1 MKNLAISLRNL
12 SLLSGLSA
20 IILNTT
26 FAVKSSYALGL
37 VNPNFENNLVD
48 PTLGSLPLT
57 ATPATVDGRIQPN
70 TFSGTNPNFVIV
82 TNNYIDGWKTTATD
96 RGIEVWESGFSPSGA
111 TVFAAPG
118 NGSQFAEVNAT
129 TASALYQDLLVSA
142 SGGATELSFDFWHR
156 ARIAAGGS
164 AGNVQVNAIRVR
176 IIDDAGTGLSLF
188 DKVFATQLDPNSI
201 NATNKGWANYNSTN
215 VLAGLPSLGGAILAP
230 ARGTD
235 RSVRFQFEA
244 TSLTTQT
251 ADVYT
256 TTLTSGNVTSYNV
269 SGISTTNANLS
280 YGNFLD
286 NANLQTIPFDFSPNL
301 GIGILGGLYLGNR
314 CLKSLKNKKSSE
326 S

>member
-20 IILNTT
+20 ILLNTT

-37 VNPNFENNLVD
+37 VNPNFENNLID
-48 PTLGSLPLT
+48 PTLGALPLT
-57 ATPATVDGRIQPN
+57 ATPATVDGRIEPT
-70 TFSGTNPNFVIV
+70 TFNGTNPAYVIV

-111 TVFAAPG
+111 TVLAAPG
-118 NGSQFAEVNAT
+118 NGTQFAEVNAT

-164 AGNVQVNAIRVR
+164 AGNVQVNGIRVR
-176 IIDDAGTGLSLF
+176 IIDDAGTGVALF

-201 NATNKGWANYNSTN
+201 NTTNKGWANYNSTN
-215 VLAGLPSLGGAILAP
+215 VLAGLSLGAILAP
-230 ARGTD
+230 ARGAD

-244 TSLTTQT
+244 TSLSNQT

-269 SGISTTNANLS
+269 SGISTTNSNLS

-314 CLKSLKNKKSSE
+314 CLKSLRNKRRSE